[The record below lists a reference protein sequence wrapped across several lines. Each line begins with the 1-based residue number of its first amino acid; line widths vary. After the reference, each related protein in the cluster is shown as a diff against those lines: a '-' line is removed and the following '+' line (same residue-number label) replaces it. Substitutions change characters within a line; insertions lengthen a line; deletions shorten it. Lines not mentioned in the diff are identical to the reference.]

1 MKILFHTTG
10 KMADAAWLPVLRSV
24 LPEADIR
31 VWQQG
36 DDAPADFAV
45 VWKPTAAMLAASRGL
60 RAIFNLGAG
69 VDAILQMDAFP
80 KDVPLV
86 RIEDGGMAAQM
97 AEYVAQA
104 VLRHFRRDDEY
115 EAQRREK
122 RWQVLPPNERTDF
135 PVGILGLGVLGTR
148 IAQTLLT
155 FGFPLHGWSRTRKQM
170 EGVVCHAGDA
180 ELDSFLRAT
189 KVLVCVLPLTA
200 DTRDILDANNL
211 GKLQRGA
218 YLINVARGPHVV
230 DEDLLAVIA
239 SGHIA
244 GAKLD
249 VFREEPLPPAHPF
262 WNEPRI
268 AITPHI
274 SALTGMED
282 SARQI
287 ADKIR
292 ALQEGRPV
300 SGVVDLAKGY

>member
-1 MKILFHTTG
+1 
-10 KMADAAWLPVLRSV
+10 
-24 LPEADIR
+24 
-31 VWQQG
+31 
-36 DDAPADFAV
+36 
-45 VWKPTAAMLAASRGL
+45 
-60 RAIFNLGAG
+60 
-69 VDAILQMDAFP
+69 
-80 KDVPLV
+80 
-86 RIEDGGMAAQM
+86 
-97 AEYVAQA
+97 
-104 VLRHFRRDDEY
+104 
-115 EAQRREK
+115 
-122 RWQVLPPNERTDF
+122 
-135 PVGILGLGVLGTR
+135 
-148 IAQTLLT
+148 LLT
-155 FGFPLHGWSRTRKQM
+155 FGFPSHGWSRTRKQM